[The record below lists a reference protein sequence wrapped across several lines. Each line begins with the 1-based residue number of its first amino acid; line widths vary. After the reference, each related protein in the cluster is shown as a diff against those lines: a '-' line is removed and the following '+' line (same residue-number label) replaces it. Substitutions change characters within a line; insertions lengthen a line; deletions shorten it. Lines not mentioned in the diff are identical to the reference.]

1 MPIRDGTLGSKN
13 SRPRRRSFSAPRD
26 MHAAAEINRCWQDKW
41 AQNLQDPLA
50 YRIQDIRDCGLNDSP
65 HELSILV

>member
-1 MPIRDGTLGSKN
+1 
-13 SRPRRRSFSAPRD
+13 